1 MRAVLLAGSLLLPV
15 APAMAEVMDL
25 KEGDV
30 FCIAY
35 DEKSQSCAS
44 VQTLKET
51 GEGEYLMLDLSGFAF
66 GETRLDMTSTWE
78 LAIRDE
84 QLCIVPGGANIRIT
98 PEDSKLAEGWG
109 NLMRYQLGQMIDE
122 GYCFE
127 HQKCADSWVAI
138 AFVGGE
144 RREEISARFDVF
156 EADDPRSQS
165 VQPRYL
171 NETEM
176 MRLSKE
182 TAEACFPEET

>member
-66 GETRLDMTSTWE
+66 GPTRLDMTSTWE
-78 LAIRDE
+78 LAIREE

-127 HQKCADSWVAI
+127 HQKCGDAWVAV
-138 AFVGGE
+138 AYVGGE
-144 RREEISARFDVF
+144 RREEISAQFDVF
-156 EADDPRSQS
+156 GADDPRAQS

-176 MRLSKE
+176 MKLQKE

>member
-1 MRAVLLAGSLLLPV
+1 MRSVMLAGLFALSA
-15 APAMAEVMDL
+15 APAMAEVIPL

-30 FCIAY
+30 FCIGY
-35 DEKSQSCAS
+35 DEKSESCAS

-78 LAIRDE
+78 LAIREE
-84 QLCIVPGGANIRIT
+84 QLCIVPDGANIRIA
-98 PEDSKLAEGWG
+98 PEESKLAEGWG

-127 HQKCADSWVAI
+127 HEKCADSWVAI
-138 AFVGGE
+138 AFVGGK
-144 RREEISARFDVF
+144 RREDISARFEVF
-156 EADDPRSQS
+156 EADDPRSKS
-165 VQPRYL
+165 IQPRYL

-176 MRLSKE
+176 LKLSKE
-182 TAEACFPEET
+182 TAETCFPEDA